1 METTSTL
8 PAPRWYEQ
16 RRALF
21 CGGNRVRLLRYGIE
35 YFAALEAAFAE
46 ARTEIFLE
54 TYIFHDDPVSMRV
67 ADALIAAAGRGVRVH
82 VLVDGFGSLHSIAAV
97 RAKFKGTGVALLVFR
112 PFSYW
117 SGWFSRTRLRR
128 MHRKM
133 CVIDERI
140 GFVGGINVIDD
151 RLDLH
156 HGRFEVPRLDYA
168 VRVEGPI
175 VQPIAH
181 TIEQTWLRVAL
192 RNGWRD
198 EVRGI
203 AERDDRLA
211 HLRDLFERAV
221 RAYKIEDL
229 AAYANL
235 NPVRAAFVVRD
246 NFRQRRTIERSY
258 IQAIVRARH
267 RIAIITPYF
276 YPGRTFRKA
285 LLRAAARG
293 VRVQLVLQG
302 RIDYKL
308 AGWAARAMYDD
319 FIRAG
324 VEVYEYTRSYLH
336 AKVAVADDLWAT
348 VGSSNID
355 PLSLLVA
362 REANIIVVDRDCNAA
377 LSAEIDQAMRDSVPV
392 DGKVQRRRGW
402 LERLAHRWAVLV
414 ARFAIMLAGRG
425 GSY

>member
-1 METTSTL
+1 
-8 PAPRWYEQ
+8 
-16 RRALF
+16 
-21 CGGNRVRLLRYGIE
+21 
-35 YFAALEAAFAE
+35 
-46 ARTEIFLE
+46 
-54 TYIFHDDPVSMRV
+54 
-67 ADALIAAAGRGVRVH
+67 
-82 VLVDGFGSLHSIAAV
+82 
-97 RAKFKGTGVALLVFR
+97 
-112 PFSYW
+112 
-117 SGWFSRTRLRR
+117 
-128 MHRKM
+128 M